1 MDIVKEFFD
10 IKKEFI
16 IKYASLLSE
25 GFTME
30 NKDYYLSEYANV
42 YVDSYYLESFETIEY
57 KPYFETSTSDIS
69 KELKGKYYELIYKEE
84 KKGKINNNIKRSI
97 SLAHTFITIA
107 IIADLQDYS
116 KCELIK
122 DYEEIIKKIIEAKS
136 NIIKIPKDNVNK
148 LIREVKKVE
157 ENTKKY
163 LKSLETDSVRLR
175 FKYYQKYEN
184 RCKVKMKAHFRELE
198 KHKKIV
204 LDKVINSKEVYREK
218 LKLELNIINSII
230 LRRLLRKREG
240 DYYFLE
246 LKTEYLNK
254 YIIEDIKKYVDN
266 PVSRKYIIFTLRFN
280 DYNTNR
286 TSIKEIK
293 NYKYACLLDVSRI
306 KEVNTRLDSFIVDKT
321 FDYIIL
327 DNIREDQKKQLKNY
341 TLEGKDIMYSEYKI
355 SQKEV

>member
-25 GFTME
+25 GFAME
-30 NKDYYLSEYANV
+30 NKEYFISEYANV
-42 YVDSYYLESFETIEY
+42 YVDSYYLESYETIEY
-57 KPYFETSTSDIS
+57 KNYYETNTSDIS

-84 KKGKINNNIKRSI
+84 KSGKISNNIKRSI
-97 SLAHTFITIA
+97 SLAHTFVTIA

-116 KCELIK
+116 KCEYVK
-122 DYEEIIKKIIEAKS
+122 DYEDIIKKVIESKEK
-136 NIIKIPKDNVNK
+136 IIKIPKDNVNK
-148 LIREVKKVE
+148 LIREIKRNN

-175 FKYYQKYEN
+175 FKYYQNYEN

-204 LDKVINSKEVYREK
+204 LEKVINSKEVYREK
-218 LKLELNIINSII
+218 VKLELNIINSII
-230 LRRLLRKREG
+230 LRRITRKREG

-246 LKTEYLNK
+246 LKPEYLNK
-254 YIIEDIKKYVDN
+254 YIIEDIKQYVNN
-266 PVSRKYIIFTLRFN
+266 PVSKKYIIFTLRFN

-293 NYKYACLLDVSRI
+293 NYNYACLLDVARI
-306 KEVNTRLDSFIVDKT
+306 KEVNTRLDAFIEDKV
-321 FDYIIL
+321 FSYVIL

-341 TLEGKDIMYSEYKI
+341 TLEGKEIMYSEFKV
-355 SQKEV
+355 SKKEV